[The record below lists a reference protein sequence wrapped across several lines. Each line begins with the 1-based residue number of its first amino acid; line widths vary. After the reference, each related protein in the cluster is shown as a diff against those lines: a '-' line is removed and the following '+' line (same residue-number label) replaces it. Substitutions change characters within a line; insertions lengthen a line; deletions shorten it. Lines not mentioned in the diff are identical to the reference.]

1 MKALRVGLH
10 SLLLLLAD
18 FAGILAGFLAYKTLD
33 FPQMTIQLPVAV
45 AVSLLLFLLGSV
57 LLPVFGGKPLRL
69 SDLKELLLVF
79 VFSATFAPAVFVPLH
94 FLTQGYLTAS
104 GNLVV
109 LAFYQIPVNLIA
121 LCGVW
126 ILQN

>member
-10 SLLLLLAD
+10 SLMLLLAD
-18 FAGILAGFLAYKTLD
+18 FAGVLAGFLAYKTLD

-57 LLPVFGGKPLRL
+57 LVPVFGGKPLRL

-79 VFSATFAPAVFVPLH
+79 VFSIALALAVFVPLH

-104 GNLVV
+104 GNLVM